1 MKIPRLSYTGF
12 ILLILFSFFFSCR
25 KSSTSTI
32 LLHKAQNIVE
42 SNPSEALLL
51 LDSIPNPDEMDK
63 EDYMEYIVAKV
74 QTKYKT
80 YQDVTGDTLIFTAQ
94 RYFNKKSDSNKSSL
108 ANFYAAIVYKERNQY
123 DKALESFLIAESNA
137 NKSSNKLLS
146 AKTLDNIGYL
156 FYDQNLMD
164 SAIVYY
170 KNALAIYNKEERTD
184 LYKLETINSIGSAF
198 YTLNQ
203 FDSAFLHYKNGL
215 DLALKIDNELNIA
228 TFNHRLGV
236 VYREKNEYV
245 KAKDYLNAALS
256 QTSKSVDSLQIYLN
270 LSKVFNKTREL
281 DSAKIYTDKIKERIT
296 EIKNENTLRSIYGA
310 LSDYH
315 KSIGDYKQALYYSN
329 LQKEVNEKISKANNS
344 ENLLNTESKYKLY
357 SQKQEQKAKRTQE
370 LLIQA
375 IILLVIIAVYYFA
388 TTKRRN
394 KYKQEKI
401 RNQWLRA
408 ENRLLKQE
416 YESHVYLES
425 IYKEFIL
432 KWHQIENDLSK
443 NGIEESP
450 HVNNP
455 LYYEIKPMIDDLK
468 SKSNEQLVKMATKYF
483 YSHNDS
489 DIGDKAVRTLTEQ
502 ELMLLMLCY
511 LEYSQAAIATIL
523 DIRLER
529 LNLEERKERIRA
541 RLQKIGMDE
550 QDIDF
555 LLHS

>member
-1 MKIPRLSYTGF
+1 MKIPRFSYTSF
-12 ILLILFSFFFSCR
+12 IFLILFSFFFSCR

-32 LLHKAQNIVE
+32 LLHKAQNIIE

-80 YQDVTGDTLIFTAQ
+80 YQDISNDTLIFDAQ
-94 RYFNKKSDSNKSSL
+94 SYFEQKSNNKKAAL
-108 ANFYAAIVYKERNQY
+108 ANFYAAALFKERHKY
-123 DKALESFLIAESNA
+123 DKALENFLKAEQYA
-137 NKSSNKLLS
+137 KL
-146 AKTLDNIGYL
+146 AKDNLLRAKCLDNIGFLY
-156 FYDQNLMD
+156 FEQNIVD
-164 SAIVYY
+164 AAIISYKSALNY
-170 KNALAIYNKEERTD
+170 YNKYENTS
-184 LYKLETINSIGSAF
+184 LLQLQVINQIGRSFEA
-198 YTLNQ
+198 LNK
-203 FDSAFLHYKNGL
+203 FDSAYNYFSKG
-215 DLALKIDNELNIA
+215 LALSEQLDNFA
-228 TFNHRLGV
+228 YQSKFNHHIGV
-236 VYREKNEYV
+236 VYLNKQEY
-245 KAKDYLNAALS
+245 KQSESYLKKALS
-256 QTSKSVDSLQIYLN
+256 QASNSKDSISTYLN
-270 LSKVFNKTREL
+270 LSILYNNTKQIDSTRY
-281 DSAKIYTDKIKERIT
+281 YTNLIKERIA
-296 EIKNENTLRSIYGA
+296 EIKDNYVLEYVYGSLFEYNKQIGNVNEA
-310 LSDYH
+310 LSY
-315 KSIGDYKQALYYSN
+315 LE
-329 LQKEVNEKISKANNS
+329 LQNTVKENISKTYNS
-344 ENLLNTESKYKLY
+344 EKLLNTESKYKLY
-357 SQKQEQKAKRTQE
+357 IQKQEQKAKRTQE

-541 RLQKIGMDE
+541 RLQKIGMSDK
-550 QDIDF
+550 DIDF